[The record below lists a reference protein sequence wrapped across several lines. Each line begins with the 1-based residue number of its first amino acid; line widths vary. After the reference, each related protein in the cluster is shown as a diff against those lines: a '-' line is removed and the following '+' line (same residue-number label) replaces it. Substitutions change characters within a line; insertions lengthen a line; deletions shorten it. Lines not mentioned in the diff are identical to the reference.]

1 MMNGKACPNPNQLE
15 QLAATMSG
23 KACLSKRSPLI
34 FQEALPPIFM
44 TRISLD
50 SPCYFITS
58 VTHKRLP
65 VFRTDKFKDLLCK
78 ALTEARTSGQI
89 LFFAYVIML
98 DHVHFITDGKRKLS
112 DTLRYLNGISARR
125 LIDHLKENGP
135 EESLRKLQLEEKAG
149 NYKYS
154 LWEHHSDKFLLTSES
169 MFMQKVNYIHNNPV
183 DEGLAERPEDY
194 KYSSARYWLRKPL
207 LDDEPIEMDIKK
219 IQWYS
224 R

>member
-1 MMNGKACPNPNQLE
+1 
-15 QLAATMSG
+15 
-23 KACLSKRSPLI
+23 
-34 FQEALPPIFM
+34 M

-50 SPCYFITS
+50 TPSYFITS

-65 VFRTDKFKDLLCK
+65 VFRTGKFKQLLCA
-78 ALTEARTSGQI
+78 ALNEARTSSGMLI
-89 LFFAYVIML
+89 FAYVIML
-98 DHVHFITDGKRKLS
+98 DHLHIITDGKRKVS

-135 EESLRKLQLEEKAG
+135 EESLRKLQLEVKTG
-149 NYKYS
+149 DYKYS

-183 DEGLAERPEDY
+183 ADGMVGRPEDY

-207 LDDEPIEMDIKK
+207 LEDEPLEVDIKQ
-219 IQWYS
+219 IRWYS
-224 R
+224 K

>member
-1 MMNGKACPNPNQLE
+1 
-15 QLAATMSG
+15 
-23 KACLSKRSPLI
+23 
-34 FQEALPPIFM
+34 M

-50 SPCYFITS
+50 TPCYYFTS
-58 VTHKRLP
+58 VTHHRLP

-78 ALTEARTSGQI
+78 ALAEARISSDMLI
-89 LFFAYVIML
+89 FAYVIMP
-98 DHVHFITDGKRKLS
+98 DHFHIITDGKRKIS

-135 EESLRKLQLEEKAG
+135 EESLRKLQLEEKVG

-154 LWEHHSDKFLLTSES
+154 LWEHHPDKFLLTSES

-183 DEGLAERPEDY
+183 KEGLVERAEDY

-207 LDDEPIEMDIKK
+207 LEDEPLEMDIKQ
-219 IQWYS
+219 IRWYS
-224 R
+224 K